1 MPKSKKLTRPQI
13 IDRFLAHINGV
24 AEYAEKESRWK
35 TPREKIRGAIFS
47 VLAAIDGSAAA
58 LPAFNLCPAPHP
70 DDRDYH
76 KERGEDYYPAEREHL
91 NIAGELH
98 SAFCQ
103 SEKKE

>member
-1 MPKSKKLTRPQI
+1 MGRAKKLTRKQI

-24 AEYAEKESRWK
+24 AEYAEKESRWQ

-47 VLAAIDGSAAA
+47 VLAAIDGSAVA
-58 LPAFNLCPAPHP
+58 LPSFTLCPAPHP
-70 DDRDYH
+70 DDRDYN
-76 KERGEDYYPAEREHL
+76 KERGEDYYPEESEHI

-103 SEKKE
+103 LEKG

>member
-1 MPKSKKLTRPQI
+1 MPKLTREQV

-24 AEYAEKESRWK
+24 AEYAEKESRWA

-47 VLAAIDGSAAA
+47 VLAAIDGSAAM

-70 DDRDYH
+70 DDRAYH
-76 KERGEDYYPAEREHL
+76 EAGDEDYYPEEDEHL

-103 SEKKE
+103 FEKEG